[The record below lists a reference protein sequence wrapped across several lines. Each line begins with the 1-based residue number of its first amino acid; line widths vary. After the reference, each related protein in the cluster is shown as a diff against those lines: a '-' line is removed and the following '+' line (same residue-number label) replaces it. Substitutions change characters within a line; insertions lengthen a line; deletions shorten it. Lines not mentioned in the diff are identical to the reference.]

1 MKTLFTSLWEGAVEV
16 YTDLALAL
24 LEAILRFIVYFGAT
38 AGVMAGIYAGLK
50 FIPQVHKYLG
60 L

>member
-1 MKTLFTSLWEGAVEV
+1 MKHLWQALVEV

-24 LEAILRFIVYFGAT
+24 LEGILRFIVYFGAT
-38 AGVMAGIYAGLK
+38 CGVGAGVYVSLK
-50 FIPQVHKYLG
+50 IIPKVNTYLG

>member
-1 MKTLFTSLWEGAVEV
+1 MKQLLTQLWEGCVEI

-24 LEAILRFIVYFGAT
+24 LEGILRFIVYFGAT

>member
-1 MKTLFTSLWEGAVEV
+1 MKQLLTQLWEGCVEI

-24 LEAILRFIVYFGAT
+24 LEGILRFIVYFGAT
-38 AGVMAGIYAGLK
+38 CGVMAGIYVGIKL
-50 FIPQVHKYLG
+50 IPKVNTYLG

>member
-1 MKTLFTSLWEGAVEV
+1 MKSLLTSLWEGAVEV
-16 YTDLALAL
+16 YTNLALAL
-24 LEAILRFIVYFGAT
+24 LEGLIRFIIYFGAT

-50 FIPQVHKYLG
+50 LIPQVHKYLG

>member
-1 MKTLFTSLWEGAVEV
+1 MRTIFTSLWEGCVKV

-24 LEAILRFIVYFGAT
+24 LEGILRFIIYFGAT

-50 FIPQVHKYLG
+50 LIPQVHKYLG